1 MTDPYKILDI
11 EPSAT
16 WMEVKSAYKVLVQL
30 YHPDKHTN
38 QLPSVKNVALKK
50 FSEIQNAYETIES
63 IHKKKQELEQKRKKT
78 QEERREKSSKQR
90 EERKSFEKIIKRAEQ
105 GIAQAQ
111 YILGLMYEDG
121 QGVPQ
126 DYPLRYRCPKL
137 HCADAIPCSAER
149 RYHLTAS
156 CELIL

>member
-16 WMEVKSAYKVLVQL
+16 WMEAKSAYKVLVQL

-63 IHKKKQELEQKRKKT
+63 IHKKKQELEQKREEAERKKREKT

-126 DYPLRYRCPKL
+126 D
-137 HCADAIPCSAER
+137 
-149 RYHLTAS
+149 
-156 CELIL
+156 